1 MKKLTKREKLLI
13 YILACLVIGAGGIYF
28 VALPAYAR
36 YTTVSSQ
43 AAEAEFTQESMTMAI
58 DSMPSTMTAGNET
71 NAKLTTLKSPFSVK
85 LANEGLDV
93 LLTQLCLS
101 YSLTPTMLS
110 IEDNSEQDVPNFV
123 ANSSGAAGMIGSGD
137 TSSDSGSSTG
147 ASNTT
152 GTSTTSGTN
161 TTGATNATTGSDTTT
176 GSSSATGT
184 TSTTGLTSTAG
195 TTATENSN
203 SASSSNTTTNDSTQ
217 STAVSSGVSTWTGVV
232 SMELTGTQADFYR
245 LLDAVSARP
254 DMIVS
259 SFEIAPKA
267 ATSSSS
273 TSTTTSS
280 AVSTFGLNGG
290 EVAIS
295 VTFNVYM
302 MDK

>member
-1 MKKLTKREKLLI
+1 MKKLTKREKMLI
-13 YILACLVIGAGGIYF
+13 YVLACLVIVAGGIYF

-36 YTTVSSQ
+36 YASVSSQ

-58 DSMPSTMTAGNET
+58 DSMPSTMTAGNEA
-71 NAKLTTLKSPFSVK
+71 NAKLTTLKAPFSVK

-110 IEDNSEQDVPNFV
+110 IEDNSAQDVPTFV
-123 ANSSGAAGMIGSGD
+123 ANSSGAAGMVGSGD
-137 TSSDSGSSTG
+137 PSSNSGSSTG

-152 GTSTTSGTN
+152 GTSTASGTN
-161 TTGATNATTGSDTTT
+161 TTTGSSNTTGS
-176 GSSSATGT
+176 
-184 TSTTGLTSTAG
+184 TSTSG

-203 SASSSNTTTNDSTQ
+203 SATSSNTATNDSTQ
-217 STAVSSGVSTWTGVV
+217 STAVSSGVSTPTGVV

-259 SFEIAPKA
+259 KFEIAPKSA
-267 ATSSSS
+267 ISS
-273 TSTTTSS
+273 TSTSTYSS
-280 AVSTFGLNGG
+280 VATQGLNGG
-290 EVAIS
+290 AVTIS